1 MEAFIGIYLGE
12 LVFRLDFRL
21 EQRVEHQARPAGR
34 AESGQVLVCKP
45 WSVPPA
51 PCPPSSLNHQRSI
64 CERDRRLGLTVK
76 FFCGLM

>member
-21 EQRVEHQARPAGR
+21 EQRVEHQARAAGR

-45 WSVPPA
+45 WSEPPG
-51 PCPPSSLNHQRSI
+51 PLPSFLSQSSKIDMSERS
-64 CERDRRLGLTVK
+64 ET
-76 FFCGLM
+76 